1 VFIERQAGDL
11 FSEART
17 AGESIPNG
25 TRVTVVG
32 YDSDQ
37 KMYIVAESPAMDED
51 VAATTNK
58 GSDDV

>member
-37 KMYIVAESPAMDED
+37 KMYIVAESPSMAED
-51 VAATTNK
+51 VATTNK

>member
-1 VFIERQAGDL
+1 L

-37 KMYIVAESPAMDED
+37 KMYIVAESPSMAED
-51 VAATTNK
+51 VATTNK